1 MKPDVP
7 RPHLFAS
14 LLALVLA
21 CVALGLGYVWCRKV
35 EKRHIADLAADL
47 SDPKLQ
53 GVAIQREAFSQP
65 DLLVLYGS
73 SELTRQVPLMAAEF
87 FQDYPT
93 GFRVFPIGKA
103 GTSQLAVLQKLAA
116 VGKDLHGKKVALSLS
131 PSFFFEE
138 HVDME
143 WYAGNF
149 SALQAGELV
158 FSNELSFSLK
168 HDAARR
174 LLAYPETLDDHWLLD
189 ATLRR
194 LARGTKLDR
203 AIYYAAWPLGK
214 MQNAV
219 ARLQDHFEAA
229 LHIVDLPETPDR
241 PRKPRVLNWPDHLRK
256 AEALSRELAA
266 KSKGAPKLTKKPRGS
281 RDELFLARL
290 KRATEWTDFDL
301 TLRALRELGAQPLL
315 LSMPVHAQDLETVGV
330 SPKAR
335 AAFPAQLQQVAA
347 KYQVPL
353 VYFRAEEEDPLFF
366 ADHLDHLGAKGWIYF
381 NKMLDDFYHGRNLG
395 L

>member
-1 MKPDVP
+1 MTPGVA
-7 RPHLFAS
+7 RPHLYAS
-14 LLALVLA
+14 LIALALCCA
-21 CVALGLGYVWCRKV
+21 ALGLGYRWCRGV
-35 EKRHIADLAADL
+35 EREHIADLATDL

-53 GVAIQREAFSQP
+53 GVAIQREAFLQP

-73 SELTRQVPLMAAEF
+73 SELVRQVPLMAAEF

-93 GFRVFPIGKA
+93 GFRVFPVGKA

-116 VGKDLHGKKVALSLS
+116 LGPALRGRKLALSLS

-149 SALQAGELV
+149 SALQAGELC
-158 FSNELSFSLK
+158 FSDDLSFSLK

-174 LLAYPETLDDHWLLD
+174 LLAYPETLEDHWLLD
-189 ATLRR
+189 GTLRR
-194 LARGTKLDR
+194 LARGTRLDR
-203 AIYYAAWPLGK
+203 ALYYAAWPLGK
-214 MQNAV
+214 LQNAI

-229 LHIVDLPETPDR
+229 LHIESLPDTLNLR
-241 PRKPRVLNWPDHLRK
+241 RKPRVLNWADNLRK
-256 AEALSRELAA
+256 AEALSRDLAA
-266 KSKGAPKLTKKPRGS
+266 KSKAAPKLTQKPRGS

-301 TLRALRELGAQPLL
+301 TLRALGELGAKPLI

-335 AAFPAQLQQVAA
+335 AAFPAQLQAVAA

-353 VYFRAEEEDPLFF
+353 VYFRASEEDPLFF
-366 ADHLDHLGAKGWIYF
+366 ADHLDHLGAKGWIYY

>member
-1 MKPDVP
+1 MKTGPS
-7 RPHLFAS
+7 RLHLSAS
-14 LLALVLA
+14 LIALALA
-21 CVALGLGYVWCRKV
+21 CAALALGYGWCRKV
-35 EKRHIADLAADL
+35 EERHIADLATDL

-53 GVAIQREAFSQP
+53 GVAIQREAFSHP

-73 SELTRQVPLMAAEF
+73 SELVRQVPLMAAEF

-93 GFRVFPIGKA
+93 GFRVFPVGKA

-116 VGKDLHGKKVALSLS
+116 VGDRLHGRKVALSLS

-138 HVDME
+138 HVDSE
-143 WYAGNF
+143 WYGGNF
-149 SALQAGELV
+149 SALQAGELL
-158 FSNELSFSLK
+158 FSNHLSFSLK

-174 LLAYPETLDDHWLLD
+174 LLSYPETLEDHWLLE
-189 ATLRR
+189 ATARR
-194 LARGTKLDR
+194 LARGNTLDR

-214 MQNAV
+214 LQGAV
-219 ARLQDHFEAA
+219 ERLQDHFEAA
-229 LHIVDLPETPDR
+229 LHIIDRPDTPDH

-256 AEALSRELAA
+256 AEGLSRELAA
-266 KSKGAPKLTKKPRGS
+266 KAKAAPKLTQKPRGS

-315 LSMPVHAQDLETVGV
+315 LSMPVHAADLETVGV

-366 ADHLDHLGAKGWIYF
+366 ADHLDHLGAKGWIYY
-381 NKMLDDFYHGRNLG
+381 NKMLDDFYHGRNLS

>member
-1 MKPDVP
+1 MKPGV
-7 RPHLFAS
+7 RPHLYAS
-14 LLALVLA
+14 LSALVLA
-21 CVALGLGYVWCRKV
+21 CVALACGFVWCRGV
-35 EKRHIADLAADL
+35 ERTHIADLASDL

-73 SELTRQVPLMAAEF
+73 SELIRKVPMMAEEF
-87 FQDYPT
+87 FEDYPT
-93 GFRVFPIGKA
+93 GFRVFPVGKA

-116 VGKDLHGKKVALSLS
+116 VGEDLRGRKVAISLS

-138 HVDME
+138 SVDLE

-158 FSNELSFSLK
+158 FSDELSFSLK

-174 LLAYPETLDDHWLLD
+174 LLAYPETLDDHWLLE
-189 ATLRR
+189 ATARR

-229 LHIVDLPETPDR
+229 LHIVELPETLAQR
-241 PRKPRVLNWPDHLRK
+241 RKPRVLNWPDYLRK
-256 AEALSRELAA
+256 AEALSRDLAA
-266 KSKGAPKLTKKPRGS
+266 KSKAAPKLTQKPRGS
-281 RDELFLARL
+281 RDALFLSRL
-290 KRATEWTDFDL
+290 KKATEWTDFDL
-301 TLRALRELGAQPLL
+301 TLRALNELGAVPVV
-315 LSMPVHAQDLETVGV
+315 LSMPMHGKDLETVGV

-335 AAFPAQLQQVAA
+335 AAFPDQLKRVAA
-347 KYQVPL
+347 KHGVPL
-353 VYFRAEEEDPLFF
+353 AYFQAADDDPLFF
-366 ADHLDHLGAKGWIYF
+366 SDHLDHLGSKGWIYF
-381 NKMLDDFYHGRNLG
+381 NKVLDDFYHGRNLS